1 MLQKMRYTKWPNFV
15 AFSSRLNVRFE
26 SLSEL
31 YNENDLYFMNAGIE
45 EGHTIRMLVLIWA
58 LEKTK

>member
-1 MLQKMRYTKWPNFV
+1 MRYTKWPNFV
-15 AFSSRLNVRFE
+15 ALSSSLKVRFE

-31 YNENDLYFMNAGIE
+31 YDENDLYFMNAAIE

-58 LEKTK
+58 LEKTR